1 MKSFKELYARS
12 SEDADF
18 LAEQLK
24 VGFLAG
30 LTQRMVEQG
39 MNKSELARRTGTTP
53 AYIAKIFSGPTN
65 VSAQTM
71 AKLAFALNAKV
82 NVDFEDLPAQ
92 KAPMDCFGLRPRNDR
107 SSVIAS
113 VQPVIASRAKPSRVS
128 RARP

>member
-24 VGFLAG
+24 VSFLAG
-30 LTQRMVEQG
+30 LTHRMEEQG
-39 MNKSELARRTGTTP
+39 VSKSELARRTGTTP
-53 AYIAKIFSGPTN
+53 AYITKIFSGPTN

-82 NVDFEDLPAQ
+82 KVDFEDLPVR
-92 KAPMDCFGLRPRNDR
+92 KAPMDCFGLRPRNDVTR
-107 SSVIAS
+107 VIAS
-113 VQPVIASRAKPSRVS
+113 EAKQSKLSRAVS
-128 RARP
+128 